1 MFKQIWQSITSIFS
15 STEQLPEGDYLDIDV
30 SWGGYYAATSEGSG
44 EISIFRILDFNRQS
58 YQIAIFQ
65 EKFTSIPSFEEVAS
79 LSPFIG
85 HAPISTSS
93 LLNYN
98 KVVLL
103 GHKALTESDLAGYK
117 YYLEEMGAADDDIQE
132 LFNTVLTLSLEP
144 TLKLRLYTEGGKL
157 KTVPL
162 S

>member
-1 MFKQIWQSITSIFS
+1 MFKKIWQSITSIFS
-15 STEQLPEGDYLDIDV
+15 SKEQLPEGDYLDIDV
-30 SWGGYYAATSEGSG
+30 SWGGYYAATSEGSD

-85 HAPISTSS
+85 HAPLTTSA
-93 LLNYN
+93 LLNHN

-117 YYLEEMGAADDDIQE
+117 YYLEEMGAADDAIQE
-132 LFNTVLTLSLEP
+132 LFKTVLTLTQEP
-144 TLKLRLYTEGGKL
+144 TLKLRLYAEGEELKL
-157 KTVPL
+157 QPL
-162 S
+162 A